1 MISTLLFVFA
11 ARCSQ
16 YCGDT
21 GRAMPGPPL
30 RTSQAGNAGGPSLP
44 AQRRGAPD
52 DPRLAPP
59 MTANMTREG
68 STHTIDTKDQV
79 RNYVIAL
86 RN

>member
-1 MISTLLFVFA
+1 
-11 ARCSQ
+11 
-16 YCGDT
+16 
-21 GRAMPGPPL
+21 
-30 RTSQAGNAGGPSLP
+30 
-44 AQRRGAPD
+44 
-52 DPRLAPP
+52 